1 MMLEP
6 EPWRGLSTL
15 RFLSPD
21 GKSHSFD
28 AKANGYGRGEGQAVI
43 VLKPLSQA
51 LKDGDTIRSVIRGSG
66 INQDGKTSGIT
77 VPNSEA
83 QRDLIVSTYASA
95 GIGMD
100 RTNYFEA
107 HGKSFLRSGA
117 SFLCWSEE
125 L

>member
-1 MMLEP
+1 MMIEP

-66 INQDGKTSGIT
+66 INRKCLHPIILSL
-77 VPNSEA
+77 PSMH
-83 QRDLIVSTYASA
+83 R
-95 GIGMD
+95 M
-100 RTNYFEA
+100 
-107 HGKSFLRSGA
+107 SF
-117 SFLCWSEE
+117 
-125 L
+125 